1 MIGERLQ
8 ELRKDAGLSQ
18 KDLAEKLCLSH
29 HSISYY
35 ERDKSIPTDETKIKI
50 AQLFNVSLDYLL
62 GLIRE
67 PFSYNRDENIIILP
81 ADFSKEAKADVL
93 KYMEYVKTKYNG

>member
-18 KDLAEKLCLSH
+18 KELAVRLSLSH
-29 HSISYY
+29 HTISSY
-35 ERDKSIPTDETKIKI
+35 EREKSVPNDEIKIKI

-62 GLIRE
+62 GLIKE
-67 PFSYNRDENIIILP
+67 PYPFVRNENVIILP
-81 ADFSKEAKADVL
+81 SNFPKEAKDDILQYVEFIKM
-93 KYMEYVKTKYNG
+93 KYIK

>member
-29 HSISYY
+29 HTISYY
-35 ERDKSIPTDETKIKI
+35 ERDKSAPTDETKIKI

-67 PFSYNRDENIIILP
+67 PFPFIRDENIIVLP
-81 ADFSKEAKADVL
+81 SNFSKEAKNDVI
-93 KYMEYVKTKYNG
+93 KYVEYVKSKYE